1 MQFHSKNISTDPY
14 QMSRFQNPKMSRL
27 PGDKMSHGIKY
38 LSGPYFF
45 EKRLSQELSLS
56 SREGAKQ

>member
-1 MQFHSKNISTDPY
+1 MQFQSKNISTDPY

-27 PGDKMSHGIKY
+27 PRDKMSHGYIY

-45 EKRLSQELSLS
+45 EKRLSQEVKTSQ
-56 SREGAKQ
+56 RGDTQ